1 LQIIRLYGYI
11 VLYLKLKSMTS
22 DQKQKLK
29 MYNNVDLLYIID
41 LLDKILNGNT
51 GINNKTL

>member
-1 LQIIRLYGYI
+1 
-11 VLYLKLKSMTS
+11 MTS